1 MINKKQYIRLTI
13 VLVIPLLAFGWW
25 LADEEVLLPRHHVI
39 NCEEFD
45 SHITCNSFSATNN
58 EADDWLYRNGAVRL
72 WSARLAG
79 GFHHP
84 IVTRGHSV
92 MTVVDGKTITLPPT
106 DGGIKKF
113 LSLPPRSIEGKVF
126 ASCEI
131 SPILDDIHNWGYS
144 CSGYDFIPDSFY
156 FQDEQTNHKF
166 QEARKLIGEL
176 RTSDENMEIRAIFIS
191 FLTPII
197 SYLLLSA
204 SLFFL
209 IIIVKYVIY
218 GRKSGAA

>member
-1 MINKKQYIRLTI
+1 MINKKQYTRLTI

-39 NCEEFD
+39 NCEVFD
-45 SHITCNSFSATNN
+45 SHISCYSFSATKNT
-58 EADDWLYRNGAVRL
+58 ADNWLHRNGAVRL
-72 WSARLAG
+72 WGARLAG

-84 IVTRGHSV
+84 IVTLGHSEIKF
-92 MTVVDGKTITLPPT
+92 VDGKTITLPPT

-113 LSLPPRSIEGKVF
+113 LNLPPRSIEDRSF

-131 SPILDDIHNWGYS
+131 SPKLDDIKNWGYS
-144 CSGYDFIPDSFY
+144 CIGGDLIPDSFY
-156 FQDEQTNHKF
+156 FQDEQTNYKF
-166 QEARKLIGEL
+166 QEAIKLIGDQ
-176 RTSDENMEIRAIFIS
+176 RTKDEKMEIRAIFAS
-191 FLTPII
+191 FLAPII
-197 SYLLLSA
+197 SYFLLSA

-209 IIIVKYVIY
+209 IKIVKYVIY

>member
-45 SHITCNSFSATNN
+45 SHISCYSFSATKNT
-58 EADDWLYRNGAVRL
+58 ADNWLHRNGAVTL
-72 WSARLAG
+72 WGARLSG

-84 IVTRGHSV
+84 IVTLGHGEIKY
-92 MTVVDGKTITLPPT
+92 VDGKTIRLPPT

-113 LSLPPRSIEGKVF
+113 LNLPPRSIEDRSS

-131 SPILDDIHNWGYS
+131 SPFADNIKNWGYW
-144 CSGYDFIPDSFY
+144 CFGYDFIPDSFY

-209 IIIVKYVIY
+209 IKIVKYVIY

>member
-13 VLVIPLLAFGWW
+13 VLVIPLLTLGWW
-25 LADEEVLLPRHHVI
+25 LADEEVLIPRHHVI

-45 SHITCNSFSATNN
+45 SHISCYSFSATKDT
-58 EADDWLYRNGAVRL
+58 ADNWLHRNGAVRL
-72 WSARLAG
+72 WGALLEG

-84 IVTRGHSV
+84 IVTLGHSEIKF
-92 MTVVDGKTITLPPT
+92 VDGKTITLPPT

-113 LSLPPRSIEGKVF
+113 LNLPPSSNANSSF

-131 SPILDDIHNWGYS
+131 APFADDIKNWGYS

-156 FQDEQTNHKF
+156 FQDEQINHKF
-166 QEARKLIGEL
+166 QEARKLIGKQ
-176 RTSDENMEIRAIFIS
+176 RASDESMEIKAVFVS

-197 SYLLLSA
+197 SYFLLSA
-204 SLFFL
+204 SLFIL
-209 IIIVKYVIY
+209 IKIVKYVIY
-218 GRKSGAA
+218 GRKSSAA

>member
-25 LADEEVLLPRHHVI
+25 LADEEVLLSRHHVI

-45 SHITCNSFSATNN
+45 SHISCHSFSVTKNT
-58 EADDWLYRNGAVRL
+58 ADNWLHRNGAVTL
-72 WSARLAG
+72 WGARLAG

-84 IVTRGHSV
+84 IVTLGHSEIKF
-92 MTVVDGKTITLPPT
+92 VDGKTITLPPT

-113 LSLPPRSIEGKVF
+113 LNLPPRSIEDHPF

-131 SPILDDIHNWGYS
+131 SPFADDIKNWGYS
-144 CSGYDFIPDSFY
+144 CSGHDFIPDGFY

-166 QEARKLIGEL
+166 QEARKLIGKL
-176 RTSDENMEIRAIFIS
+176 RASNENMQIRAFLAS
-191 FLTPII
+191 FLAPII
-197 SYLLLSA
+197 SYILLSV
-204 SLFFL
+204 SLFL
-209 IIIVKYVIY
+209 IMKIVKYVVY